1 MRTVLL
7 AGGGL
12 LVAIIIVGI
21 LDSAGVIKIEEPIPE
36 PTVVEERPTATPT
49 RIEQIRKDCGLE
61 IDTRIEKREDSMG
74 AIYVVTLGDRCVALD
89 TRACKPMGEVSCVR

>member
-12 LVAIIIVGI
+12 LVVIIIVGV
-21 LDSAGVIKIEEPIPE
+21 LDAAGVIEIEESASE
-36 PTVVEERPTATPT
+36 PKSVEERPTATPT
-49 RIEQIRKDCGLE
+49 RIEQIRTDCGLE
-61 IDTRIEKREDSMG
+61 PDTRIEKREDGMG

-89 TRACKPMGEVSCVR
+89 TRACKPMGEVSCAR